1 MANIEEIEGVGPV
14 IGQKMRDAGVKT
26 TDDLLSKAGTKKGRE
41 VMAEVLGLDAGRMLR
56 FVNHADLM
64 RIKGIGSETSELLE
78 AAGVDSVPELA
89 TRNAQNLHA
98 AMVTANEE
106 KKLVRRVSALSQVQD
121 FIAQAKTIEKAVT
134 H

>member
-1 MANIEEIEGVGPV
+1 MANIEDIEGIGPV
-14 IGQKMRDAGVKT
+14 IAQKMRDADIKS

-41 VMAEVLGLDAGRMLR
+41 VMAKVLGLDDKRMLR

-64 RIKGIGSETSELLE
+64 RIKGIGGETSELLE

-89 TRNAQNLHA
+89 QRNAENLHA
-98 AMVTANEE
+98 AMVAANEE
-106 KKLVRRVSALSQVQD
+106 KQLVRRVSALSQVQG
-121 FIAQAKTIEKAVT
+121 FIAQAKEMDKAVT